1 MIEWVSQESFA
12 GRKVNVILKLTID
25 GAVDFTSQEGVL
37 LDDGIVLIDTG
48 HELMVFDALIE
59 DAREESETWLV
70 DLDATTPRLTL
81 TSATLYDQVARST
94 ELAKALAQ
102 LAGAGAVTTA

>member
-1 MIEWVSQESFA
+1 MIDWVSQEEFEA
-12 GRKVNVILKLTID
+12 RKVKVILKLTIN
-25 GAVDFTSQEGVL
+25 GATDLTAQEGVL
-37 LDDGIVLIDTG
+37 LDDGLVLINDG
-48 HELMVFDALIE
+48 HELSVYDAMIE

-81 TSATLYDQVARST
+81 TSATLYDDVARST

>member
-1 MIEWVSQESFA
+1 MIQWISEENFA
-12 GRKVNVILKLTID
+12 GRKVNVVLKLTLD

-37 LDDGIVLIDTG
+37 LDDGLVLINDG
-48 HELMVFDALIE
+48 HELSVYDAMIE

-70 DLDATTPRLTL
+70 DLNATSPRLTL
-81 TSATLYDQVARST
+81 TSATLYDQVSQST
-94 ELAKALAQ
+94 ALAQSLAQ